1 MKRKIM
7 TMFMCPVLIAAIMLP
22 CTLAV
27 SNDIDSAEALFT
39 MEGDTASALE
49 ESTPENIQPE
59 VSNTVEETASS
70 EVVESSAVQVEPLS
84 TEGEADSSETCTCG
98 TETHTAECALYAADA
113 LTTESEIPGANEG
126 AVEKLLL
133 TTTEEEFFT
142 LFDALTPE
150 QFVALTDEQSMKITA
165 HLNSIEPE
173 AEPEVIFEE
182 CEPAVE
188 SELYTPT
195 KNYTYVA
202 PLGDPVTGK

>member
-7 TMFMCPVLIAAIMLP
+7 TMLMCPVLIAAIMLP

-27 SNDIDSAEALFT
+27 SNDINSAEALFT
-39 MEGDTASALE
+39 MDGDTASALE
-49 ESTPENIQPE
+49 E
-59 VSNTVEETASS
+59 TASS
-70 EVVESSAVQVEPLS
+70 EAMESSAVQTEPLS
-84 TEGEADSSETCTCG
+84 TEGETDSSETCTCG

-113 LTTESEIPGANEG
+113 LTTESEIPEANEG
-126 AVEKLLL
+126 AIEKLLL

-150 QFVALTDEQSMKITA
+150 QLAALTDEQSMRITA

-188 SELYTPT
+188 SELYTPA